1 MGANGGSGDGGEG
14 RPDLSMS
21 AVNERLR
28 QFIISHREAEARGE
42 HRPFAESD
50 ALLAAMAEEALAKQ
64 AEGERLKA
72 EAEARLER
80 LELDRRGGRLQ

>member
-1 MGANGGSGDGGEG
+1 
-14 RPDLSMS
+14 MS

-28 QFIISHREAEARGE
+28 RFIIEHREAEARGE

-50 ALLAAMAEEALAKQ
+50 ALLAAMAGEALAKQ